1 MVIINMMKL
10 LAKAAA
16 KLEGSEDVAE
26 LDESITLLRYNA
38 NIVNTEGNGM
48 PFYYL
53 EIPFQE
59 LMMSLQLRAALC

>member
-38 NIVNTEGNGM
+38 NIVNTEGKGM
-48 PFYYL
+48 PSYYL